1 MEKMQQSIREIKKE
15 HRKEKENIVEGFS
28 KQINELEEKLDE
40 RTQEV
45 HVMRSELKM
54 VTDFQKQKTSMI
66 RELENVSLFT
76 IVYSCNT
83 KTTEMV

>member
-1 MEKMQQSIREIKKE
+1 MEKMQQSIRELKKD

-28 KQINELEEKLDE
+28 KQINELEEKLEE

-54 VTDFQKQKTSMI
+54 VTDFQKQKTSMM
-66 RELENVSLFT
+66 RELENVRKNLLSQ
-76 IVYSCNT
+76 
-83 KTTEMV
+83 